1 MRRMCVRACMS
12 GLAMMLTI
20 GGTPVVGAVLPD
32 STPVAEPERHG
43 VLIGGRVFDTNRE
56 PVGGAHVALLTP
68 DGEVIQR
75 TQTNDRGIY
84 RFRPVRPGVYLVRG
98 FKEGVG
104 RDQERVRAR
113 RGHVRV
119 RLVLE

>member
-1 MRRMCVRACMS
+1 MRRMCVRAALS

-20 GGTPVVGAVLPD
+20 GATPAMGAVLPD
-32 STPVAEPERHG
+32 STPIAEPERHG
-43 VLIGGRVFDTNRE
+43 VMIGGRVFDTNRE
-56 PVGGAHVALLTP
+56 PVGGAHVALLTE

-75 TQTNDRGIY
+75 TETNDRGIY
-84 RFRPVRPGVYLVRG
+84 RFRPVRPGVYLVRA

-104 RDQERVRAR
+104 RDQKRVRAR
-113 RGHVRV
+113 HGHVRV